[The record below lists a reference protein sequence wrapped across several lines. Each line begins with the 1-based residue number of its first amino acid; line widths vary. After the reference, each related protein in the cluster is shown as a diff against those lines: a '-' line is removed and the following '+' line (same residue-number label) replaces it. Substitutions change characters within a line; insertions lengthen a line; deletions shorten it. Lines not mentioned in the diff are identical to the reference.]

1 MTVAGTYPL
10 STAALRTG
18 LLIGLVILIADQVT
32 KWLVFGVVFGFSL
45 SDISWGEWPWQ
56 PGIEITSFLNLVTVW
71 NRGVSFGMFSS
82 DSQLVSWVLTA
93 FALAICVVLVAW
105 LRRAR
110 GVLLIGAIG
119 AVIGGA
125 LGNVVDRIR
134 FGAVADFL
142 DFHAFGYHWPA
153 FNVADAAI
161 SVGVALMLI
170 DGLFASRWS
179 NK

>member
-1 MTVAGTYPL
+1 MTAVGATPL
-10 STAALRTG
+10 STAALRIG
-18 LLIGLVILIADQVT
+18 LLIALGILVLDQFT
-32 KWLVFGVVFGFSL
+32 KWLIFGVVFGLPL
-45 SDISWGEWPWQ
+45 SEISWGNWPWQ
-56 PGIEITSFLNLVTVW
+56 PGIEITGFFNLVTVW

-82 DSQLVSWVLTA
+82 DSQLISWILTA
-93 FALAICVVLVAW
+93 FALAICVVLVVW

-110 GVLLIGAIG
+110 GILLIGAIG
-119 AVIGGA
+119 SVIGGA
-125 LGNVVDRIR
+125 IGNVVDRVR

-170 DGLFASRWS
+170 DSLFASGRS